1 MEMNYG
7 DESMG
12 TERYHPQVAADL
24 RDVCQYYDAI
34 SIAVGNRFRT
44 NVQIKIQ
51 AIVERPETY
60 KFIVGCFRCALVG
73 RFPYFSYFASKT
85 V

>member
-24 RDVCQYYDAI
+24 RDACQYYDAI

-44 NVQIKIQ
+44 NVQMKIQ
-51 AIVERPETY
+51 AIVERPETTGLLAAV
-60 KFIVGCFRCALVG
+60 FGV
-73 RFPYFSYFASKT
+73 P
-85 V
+85 